1 MLEPKERSLHSF
13 KYGKDNPKI
22 YGFATSSINENKDE
36 MEETTNSL
44 QHFLKS
50 GKVILSSE
58 SYIPEKIFKQ
68 AFNDHC
74 RENNLSKEQFTSD
87 YYKSIFINS

>member
-36 MEETTNSL
+36 MEEVSHDSERANL
-44 QHFLKS
+44 
-50 GKVILSSE
+50 LSHSVLI
-58 SYIPEKIFKQ
+58 SKDVFPDIFE
-68 AFNDHC
+68 A
-74 RENNLSKEQFTSD
+74 T
-87 YYKSIFINS
+87 